1 MWAWRV
7 IGRNRLI
14 NGGVINHKRGAAVP
28 KSPQQKSRWPI
39 RLSQHAP
46 TRPVSNNCPLGVS
59 QRRSSAG
66 RPAQG
71 QGRVATTGEEG
82 VRLVWSFRRL
92 PTTTMTTSAGTARHI
107 TGRSS
112 MAMGKRAFVAS
123 LESYHTHESRWA
135 RLLLRT
141 QTHHD
146 RSPRGSAHVQPR
158 RVWLC
163 HRTGALLPRSQ
174 SHTRVHADTP
184 NSAHPFIR

>member
-1 MWAWRV
+1 MPYVGLARHWTEPNYQWW
-7 IGRNRLI
+7 
-14 NGGVINHKRGAAVP
+14 VINHKRGAAVP

-59 QRRSSAG
+59 QCRSSAG

-92 PTTTMTTSAGTARHI
+92 PTTTMTTSHPLRQRERDSSSKQSYITNARRR
-107 TGRSS
+107 RSLGS
-112 MAMGKRAFVAS
+112 S
-123 LESYHTHESRWA
+123 SSSHS
-135 RLLLRT
+135 
-141 QTHHD
+141 THHN
-146 RSPRGSAHVQPR
+146 RPPRGSAHIQPR

-163 HRTGALLPRSQ
+163 HRTGALPLHR
-174 SHTRVHADTP
+174 HRAATLTP
-184 NSAHPFIR
+184 LSPPCAS